1 MSSIR
6 CQNAIL
12 DLLRGIVDEDDPSVK
27 LIPKINISGGS
38 PAIDAIED
46 MFKGGND
53 GDVEENGEEI
63 NENSNEN
70 GEVVEDTNPAMRGGE
85 VEGNIDENGNENIV
99 IDDGEYVQ
107 ASEGIPNDEDGKVVV
122 DKDDEGEVISD
133 DIEQPNND
141 NSEVEKK
148 EDLDDEL
155 FMLTGGAPDIRSIRV
170 ITPEMKFPWIMKNK
184 HRID

>member
-12 DLLRGIVDEDDPSVK
+12 DLLRGVVDEDDPSVK
-27 LIPKINISGGS
+27 LIPKSNISGGS

-53 GDVEENGEEI
+53 EGDEEI
-63 NENSNEN
+63 NENSIHENPKESEDTKEN
-70 GEVVEDTNPAMRGGE
+70 G
-85 VEGNIDENGNENIV
+85 NIV
-99 IDDGEYVQ
+99 IDDEEYVQ
-107 ASEGIPNDEDGKVVV
+107 ASDKIPDDEDGKVIV

-148 EDLDDEL
+148 IEIDDEL

-170 ITPEMKFPWIMKNK
+170 ITPDMKFPWIMKNK